1 MIRTEK
7 ENKVTH
13 RSESSQPILR
23 HRERRSTSPSCIT
36 PPPSH
41 PNCPLTP
48 PSLLQSSYSG
58 CLSLQLSKAARRG
71 SIPPQKGSTRLTRRA
86 AASHWRRLRLPPVAS
101 PRNGLCHH
109 FLLCHHFPRR
119 ATSSSAPGLGTRGK
133 TLWNSLEKK
142 MNSNPLKSDS
152 SQFCGD
158 CQKLLEKGRRKVGLS
173 TYFEKASP
181 VPKMSIGKY

>member
-1 MIRTEK
+1 M
-7 ENKVTH
+7 V
-13 RSESSQPILR
+13 SVDPPP
-23 HRERRSTSPSCIT
+23 PSCIT
-36 PPPSH
+36 PPPSF
-41 PNCPLTP
+41 P
-48 PSLLQSSYSG
+48 P
-58 CLSLQLSKAARRG
+58 LQLSSHTTLSFTIQLQWVSQRQDGVHREVRHCTERLR
-71 SIPPQKGSTRLTRRA
+71 IPPRKDSTRLTRRA